1 MSSLLGVGPVVAPVQ
16 ETHVAHHWV
25 GFNVEVQI
33 SINGNVQSVYSCIV
47 TVSHFHETLGQ
58 FSAVTVVILV
68 MQQPNKTNPID
79 ATPTDKPYFTPHTI
93 STHQNVKIGNQCI
106 S

>member
-1 MSSLLGVGPVVAPVQ
+1 MMVS
-16 ETHVAHHWV
+16 
-25 GFNVEVQI
+25 
-33 SINGNVQSVYSCIV
+33 
-47 TVSHFHETLGQ
+47 VSHGEDRMCRACVRTLLKVGRHLRGC
-58 FSAVTVVILV
+58 TVVILV

>member
-1 MSSLLGVGPVVAPVQ
+1 MPTRSNRDSGSSSARIRYDSIVG
-16 ETHVAHHWV
+16 TKM
-25 GFNVEVQI
+25 
-33 SINGNVQSVYSCIV
+33 IV
-47 TVSHFHETLGQ
+47 TPTALGLTYC
-58 FSAVTVVILV
+58 TVVILV